1 MIHVQPQIKIHPA
14 QGGTIPTFPRSHPV
28 AAPAVPHRP
37 TAPPTGPILA
47 TVFTHEQIAER
58 AYDIYVKNGRHED
71 QCQQNWAQAEDDLHH
86 QGLLACHS
94 EHVMKDVFAPDAI
107 GAP

>member
-28 AAPAVPHRP
+28 ASAAVPPRSP
-37 TAPPTGPILA
+37 APLSGPILE

-71 QCQQNWAQAEDDLHH
+71 QCQKNWAQAENDLHH
-86 QGLLACHS
+86 QGSLACHC
-94 EHVMKDVFAPDAI
+94 EHVMQDVFSPDANAA
-107 GAP
+107 G

>member
-14 QGGTIPTFPRSHPV
+14 QGGTIPTFPRSHPI
-28 AAPAVPHRP
+28 AAATVPHRP
-37 TAPPTGPILA
+37 VSVPPGPILT

-71 QCQQNWAQAEDDLHH
+71 
-86 QGLLACHS
+86 
-94 EHVMKDVFAPDAI
+94 
-107 GAP
+107 